1 LLFINKDN
9 PMKLNWGYSI
19 ILFFVVFCSLM
30 IGFMIFAFR
39 QTNDLV
45 TDDYYEKGANY
56 TRQMEIN
63 SRSAAYQDSIQIT
76 EVKQTILAR
85 FAKSISGNRDTV
97 QINFYRPSDK
107 NFDYSVKTLVNADS
121 LIIDK
126 KQLHKGHYTVTFN
139 WLIGEKKVQVEKDLF
154 VE

>member
-1 LLFINKDN
+1 
-9 PMKLNWGYSI
+9 MKLNWGYSI
-19 ILFFVVFCSLM
+19 ILFFVVFCSVM
-30 IGFMIFAFR
+30 IGIMVFAFR

-45 TDDYYEKGANY
+45 TEDYYEKGANY

-76 EVKQTILAR
+76 DVNQVILTR
-85 FAKSISGNRDTV
+85 FAKSIYRSQDTM

-107 NFDYSVKTLVNADS
+107 KFDYSVKALLNSDS
-121 LIIDK
+121 LKIDK
-126 KQLHKGHYTVTFN
+126 KHLHKGHYTVNFL
-139 WLIGEKKVQVEKDLF
+139 WLKGEKKVQIEKDLF